1 MADKPIMESIQR
13 AMSRRE
19 FIRVAGGGAFAFGAI
34 GATGLLE
41 ACLGGATPNTGTRQL
56 SFVYLGTAEQQQQ
69 WNQLFDEFNKQQSS
83 IQLKSVGVP
92 VDNWAAYFD
101 KVSVQIAGGVKYDV
115 VQLATEGMQLFSSHG
130 LVEPMDAFMNKDKAA
145 VDDFVQDCD
154 PNLIKWNQQ
163 YGSPD
168 GKHYYL
174 PTGFNTMCAWLNRDV
189 FHQAGVDLPTDDW
202 TWSDFL
208 SAARKIKSKTGAFMY
223 PATAEYFIGVMPWL
237 LTNGAS
243 TLSADWKKATC
254 DSDAAIEAADFV
266 RQLVVEKLSPPP
278 GGSFDRFTLAVQG
291 KLAMFGGGRWPI
303 VNIRQQNAVD
313 KFVIVA
319 WPHKGAQRGSPVGW
333 TVDPIMKVSDNK
345 DAAWEFIKFLLSR
358 HGTDFLAKLA
368 GAHVPSRKSSATGSQ
383 FLDNSPVGTEKLY
396 GALQYA
402 TPIPSPPKGNLVQ
415 RVIEDDWGQIVAG
428 NISPRAG
435 MQKMQAD
442 VTQNL

>member
-1 MADKPIMESIQR
+1 MVEKSKAESWQR
-13 AMSRRE
+13 ALSRRD
-19 FIRVAGGGAFAFGAI
+19 FMRVAGGGTLALGAL

-41 ACLGGATPNTGTRQL
+41 ACMGGSTPSTGTKQL
-56 SFVYLGTAEQQQQ
+56 SFVYLGSAEQQQS
-69 WNQLFDEFNKQQSS
+69 WNQLFDEFNKQQAST
-83 IQLKSVGVP
+83 QLKAVAVP

-101 KVSVQIAGGVKYDV
+101 KVSTQIAGGVKYDL
-115 VQLATEGMQLFSSHG
+115 VQLATEGVQLFASHG
-130 LVEPMDAFMNKDKAA
+130 LVEPIDAFVNKDKAA
-145 VDDFVQDCD
+145 VDDFINDSD

-168 GKHYYL
+168 GKRYYM
-174 PTGFNTMCAWLNRDV
+174 PIGFNTMCAWLNKDV
-189 FHQAGVDLPTDDW
+189 FKAAGVDIPTDDW

-278 GGSFDRFTLAVQG
+278 GGAFDRFTLAVQG

-319 WPHKGAQRGSPVGW
+319 WPHKGAAKGSPVGW
-333 TVDPIMKVSDNK
+333 GAYPIMKVSPNK
-345 DAAWEFIKFLLSR
+345 DAAWEFVKFLMSR
-358 HGTDFLAKLA
+358 HGTDFFAKL
-368 GAHVPSRKSSATGSQ
+368 GGTIVPSRKSSANSNQ

-396 GALQYA
+396 AALQYA

-415 RVIEDDWGQIVAG
+415 RVIEDDWGQILAG
-428 NISPRAG
+428 SISPRAG